1 MSGDTGRRKR
11 PKGLAVLADR
21 YRCLICDLW
30 GVLYDGRRAFPEALE
45 ALRRFRDTG
54 GHVVILSNAP
64 RPSSTVGPA
73 IARRG
78 IDAQV
83 IDGLITSGDLVR
95 DMVCRT
101 FAGARAW
108 HLGPAED
115 SDTLAGLPLAFSDAP
130 AEADVIIATGLSMPE
145 VEAHRELLMPAA
157 RRRVPLL
164 CANPDRIVIH
174 GGREEICAGAVAD
187 LYAGLGGPVHW
198 LGKPAPPAYEACR
211 RFFAEMAGE
220 AVPDNAIL
228 VIGDSLVT
236 DIAGAR
242 REGLDS
248 LFIESGIHGADIAAR
263 GRNAVEEA
271 HRVAPDYR
279 LRRLIW

>member
-1 MSGDTGRRKR
+1 MER
-11 PKGLAVLADR
+11 PKGLAALAGR

-45 ALRRFRDTG
+45 ALRRFRATG

-78 IDAQV
+78 IEARV

-95 DMVCRT
+95 DMVCRN
-101 FAGARAW
+101 FSGARAW
-108 HLGPAED
+108 HLGPAAD
-115 SDTLAGLPLAFSDAP
+115 SDTLAGLPLEFLGAP
-130 AEADVIIATGLSMPE
+130 AEADVILATGLAVPE
-145 VEAHRELLMPAA
+145 MEAHRALLLPAA
-157 RRRVPLL
+157 QRRVPLL

-187 LYAGLGGPVHW
+187 LYADLGGPVHW

-211 RFFAEMAGE
+211 RFFAEKAGE
-220 AVPDNAIL
+220 AVPDSAIL

-248 LFIESGIHGADIAAR
+248 LFIESGIHEADIMAR
-263 GRNAVEEA
+263 GRDAVEAA
-271 HRVAPDYR
+271 HRVVPDYR
-279 LRRLIW
+279 LPKLVW